1 MNKSAT
7 KRSFEE
13 RYSEFKKRFGTEERC
28 RDHIFQWR
36 WPDGFKCPSCGHDEY
51 SFHTPRSLYECK
63 KCKKQTSITAG
74 TFFDK
79 TRTSLR
85 TWFHMIFLVTN
96 GEEISTKGLQ
106 KNLKMGSYETALR
119 NRKKIETVLERILF
133 FEEDYKE
140 LMRIVEIR
148 DIFSWGE
155 RNSMRLERRLTVLRS
170 QKKPSSRSSLQ
181 PSPTQTQDPAEGL
194 LPDAPTA

>member
-1 MNKSAT
+1 MNKGAT
-7 KRSFEE
+7 KLSFEE

-36 WPDGFKCPSCGHDEY
+36 WPDGFKCPRCGHDEY

-85 TWFHMIFLVTN
+85 TWFRMIFLVTN
-96 GEEISTKGLQ
+96 KKRITTRKLQ
-106 KNLKMGSYETALR
+106 ERLKILCYETALR
-119 NRKKIETVLERILF
+119 NRKGIETVLEGILLL
-133 FEEDYKE
+133 ERDYKE
-140 LMRIVEIR
+140 LVGIVEMR
-148 DIFSWGE
+148 DILDWGE
-155 RNSMRLERRLTVLRS
+155 RNSDRLERLTVLRS
-170 QKKPSSRSSLQ
+170 QKRSPSRKFSQ
-181 PSPTQTQDPAEGL
+181 PTPVQIQNPAEHL
-194 LPDAPTA
+194 PPDAPTA